1 VWSGDDSPCPTTD
14 GEDLSTFTII
24 MTEANDF
31 MAGLHH
37 RMPVILA
44 RELEG
49 AWLDPALTKPPDV
62 LDMLSRSTDLE
73 LDAYP
78 VSRLVNRPS
87 IDCEVLIQPVES
99 VTSVLPTGRSRPRIT
114 ISRRH
119 PFSAQVGNRQIDER
133 TRKRSHVETAGDR
146 RRDRWV

>member
-1 VWSGDDSPCPTTD
+1 MTHPVPLRMAKTSTPLPSSRQRPMTSWPDFTTTCR
-14 GEDLSTFTII
+14 SSW
-24 MTEANDF
+24 
-31 MAGLHH
+31 
-37 RMPVILA
+37 
-44 RELEG
+44 ELEG
-49 AWLDPALTKPPDV
+49 AWLDLALTKPPDV

-87 IDCEVLIQPVES
+87 MDCEVLIQPVES